1 MATQTGKLTDNF
13 TITVSSETAD
23 QIRKMA
29 DAEQRKPGQMTRILV
44 EEAIRARAGAGRA
57 KTRRDAAKAREA
69 AKRAARLITGLP

>member
-29 DAEQRKPGQMTRILV
+29 DAEQRKPGQMTRILL
-44 EEAIRARAGAGRA
+44 EEAIRARAGAGQA

-69 AKRAARLITGLP
+69 AKRAACLITGLP

>member
-29 DAEQRKPGQMTRILV
+29 DAEQRKPGQMTRILL
-44 EEAIRARAGAGRA
+44 EEAIRARAGAGQA
-57 KTRRDAAKAREA
+57 KTRRDAEKAKA
-69 AKRAARLITGLP
+69 